1 MNVVGIGQVIAV
13 LNDLR
18 AKKIINEFA
27 IGGAVAAVLH
37 NEPISTIDLDIF
49 FFLAE
54 KDDSPILSLSA
65 IYDYAK
71 ENGFAFD
78 AEFINIHGWL
88 VQFVEASHNQLWIE
102 AIENSVEIIIDNF
115 NVSVIGRE
123 HLVAMWLLAGRNKD
137 YQKISMFFE
146 AGFLDHEKLFDIL
159 ERHHLMAKW
168 EKEKW
173 RFLDE

>member
-54 KDDSPILSLSA
+54 KDDRPILSLSA

-71 ENGFAFD
+71 KMALRLMRNLSIFTVGC
-78 AEFINIHGWL
+78 
-88 VQFVEASHNQLWIE
+88 
-102 AIENSVEIIIDNF
+102 AIYR
-115 NVSVIGRE
+115 G
-123 HLVAMWLLAGRNKD
+123 K
-137 YQKISMFFE
+137 
-146 AGFLDHEKLFDIL
+146 
-159 ERHHLMAKW
+159 
-168 EKEKW
+168 
-173 RFLDE
+173 

>member
-54 KDDSPILSLSA
+54 KDDRPILSLSA

-71 ENGFAFD
+71 KNGFAFD

-88 VQFVEASHNQLWIE
+88 CNLSRQV
-102 AIENSVEIIIDNF
+102 II
-115 NVSVIGRE
+115 SCG
-123 HLVAMWLLAGRNKD
+123 LKLS
-137 YQKISMFFE
+137 KIQ
-146 AGFLDHEKLFDIL
+146 
-159 ERHHLMAKW
+159 
-168 EKEKW
+168 
-173 RFLDE
+173 